1 MMTSVGSMLWMA
13 LGLGV
18 AGFATVQ
25 SNGDDDSRMVE
36 AVLAGDANA
45 FRGLVENYQ
54 TRIYNIIYG
63 MVHNRDDAMELT
75 QDAFIKAYKKLD
87 SFRLGTKFYTWLCRI
102 GVNTA
107 IDFLRK
113 QKHRQ
118 TLSFEEEIGVQADGD
133 LHSAHSEGNPELVA
147 LGQEQRQVI
156 IQAVDQLPEDQ
167 KQVLI
172 LKEIDGLSYKEISLV
187 LGIPHGTVMSRLFY
201 ARKRLQEVLER
212 PSESEK
218 S

>member
-1 MMTSVGSMLWMA
+1 MMMGMSIGSVLGLA
-13 LGLGV
+13 LGLG
-18 AGFATVQ
+18 AMATVQ
-25 SNGDDDSRMVE
+25 STGDLQE
-36 AVLAGDANA
+36 EQLIEKVLAGDGNA
-45 FRGLVENYQ
+45 FRGLVEAYQ
-54 TRIYNIIYG
+54 SRIYNIIYG

-75 QDAFIKAYKKLD
+75 QDTFIKAYKKLD

-118 TLSFEEEIGVQADGD
+118 TLSFDEGIGVQADGD
-133 LHSAHSEGNPELVA
+133 LHSAHNESNPEAVA
-147 LGQEQRQVI
+147 MGQEQRNII

-212 PSESEK
+212 PSEN
-218 S
+218 